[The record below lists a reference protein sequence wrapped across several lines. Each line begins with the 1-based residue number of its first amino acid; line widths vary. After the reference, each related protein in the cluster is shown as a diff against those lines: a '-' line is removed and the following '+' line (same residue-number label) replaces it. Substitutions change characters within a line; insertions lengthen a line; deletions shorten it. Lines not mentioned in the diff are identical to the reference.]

1 MKIEFFNDKT
11 GCFKPGIMFQ
21 EFGEREF
28 KPFDQLGDNK
38 KNILYMLMADN
49 RDTKSIIDK
58 LRKKGITSR
67 DEILSFVIINK
78 FSRLDGKWDID
89 ENTLNFEA

>member
-1 MKIEFFNDKT
+1 
-11 GCFKPGIMFQ
+11 
-21 EFGEREF
+21 
-28 KPFDQLGDNK
+28 
-38 KNILYMLMADN
+38 MADN